1 MSNIGSSAFCIFF
14 RICHIHKLKLP
25 LVQVGTSVAG
35 WDEPGAAWERKSP
48 KEYRSFLYLVL
59 TSSCIPHQLCALNN
73 VWLMLNNVKR

>member
-25 LVQVGTSVAG
+25 LVQLNIFAG
-35 WDEPGAAWERKSP
+35 WDEPGAALERKP
-48 KEYRSFLYLVL
+48 PRETALFFYLVL
-59 TSSCIPHQLCALNN
+59 TSSYIPHQLCALNN